1 MLFSAFD
8 TSAITSIA
16 AALAVFLSLIG
27 GVLGRLCAAFPSTP
41 QFDRLAQRITSGLM
55 IISALLANWVVVQV
69 ITQGHSITVHLADWI
84 AVGDFSIEW
93 ALRFDVLAAVMVA
106 MVTTVSACVHLYAIG
121 YMAEDSEI
129 PRFMGYLSLF
139 TFFMLMLV
147 TSDNLI
153 QMFFGWEGVG
163 LSSYLLIGFWHKR
176 SSANNAAIKAFV
188 VNRIGDLGF
197 LLGIFATVAAFGSTN
212 FDTIFATLPLVADL
226 SLSFLGFSI
235 HAPTLIA
242 FLLFIGAMGKSA
254 QLGLHV
260 WLPDA
265 MEGPTP
271 VSALIHAAT
280 MVTAGVFMICRLSP
294 LY

>member
-8 TSAITSIA
+8 TSAITPIA

-55 IISALLANWVVVQV
+55 IISALLANWVLAQV
-69 ITQGHSITVHLADWI
+69 ITQGHAVTVHLADWI

-121 YMAEDSEI
+121 YMAEDPEI

-163 LSSYLLIGFWHKR
+163 LSSYLLIGFWYNKP
-176 SSANNAAIKAFV
+176 IV
-188 VNRIGDLGF
+188 RIG
-197 LLGIFATVAAFGSTN
+197 
-212 FDTIFATLPLVADL
+212 
-226 SLSFLGFSI
+226 
-235 HAPTLIA
+235 
-242 FLLFIGAMGKSA
+242 A
-254 QLGLHV
+254 Q
-260 WLPDA
+260 A
-265 MEGPTP
+265 RR
-271 VSALIHAAT
+271 
-280 MVTAGVFMICRLSP
+280 F
-294 LY
+294 